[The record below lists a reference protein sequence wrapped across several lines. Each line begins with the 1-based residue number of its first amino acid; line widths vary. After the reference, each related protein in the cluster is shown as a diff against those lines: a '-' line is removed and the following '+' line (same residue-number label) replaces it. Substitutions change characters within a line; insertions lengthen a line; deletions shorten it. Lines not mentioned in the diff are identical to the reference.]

1 MQTTMKKL
9 FTLFVTIM
17 AMVVVSCNR
26 YDDTE
31 IWDRINNHEQRIA
44 ALEEVCKQLNT
55 NVCSLQTLVEA
66 LQSNDYVTSVIPVV
80 KDGETIGYTIT
91 FTKSQPITIYHGVD
105 GVDGV
110 DGTDGKD
117 GENGR
122 DGADG
127 YTPQIGV
134 RQDEDNI
141 YYWTID
147 GEWLLDEAG
156 NRVKAVG
163 VDGSDGS
170 DGTDGKDGANGE
182 SGKDGANGADG
193 ITPQFKIEA
202 EYWYVSYDGGVTWT
216 MLGRATGEKGDK
228 GDKGD
233 VGLIGDSMFSD
244 VDYSNSDYVVF
255 TLSNGVEIKLPT
267 WYAFEQLQILCNQM
281 NANIS
286 ALQTIVEAL
295 QSNDY
300 VESVTPIVED
310 GREIGYI
317 VRFTKSGAVT
327 IYHGVDGS
335 DGADGV
341 SGEDGHTP
349 AIGVRKDADGE
360 YYWVVD
366 GEWLLDDAGNRI
378 RAVGTDGADGSV
390 GADGSTPRLKIESGY
405 WYISYDDGKT
415 WSEAGR
421 ATGADGTDGDSL
433 FASVTEDAES
443 VYFTLVDG
451 SVIAI
456 RKYSSAQRIDI
467 SVSTTDDLACYAG
480 ASVEIGYTIIGGD
493 EQNNIECFGN
503 GGWDAAIIKRS
514 SSDGRIRVT
523 APEHGST
530 GKVVVLATSGAGG
543 VVMKS
548 LHFDEGVL
556 TDILE
561 SYSMGWE
568 ASTLAVTLRTNLS
581 YEVHIHGDAAR
592 WLTVADT
599 RAEIRTDTLLFS
611 ASENDS
617 EMSRTAI
624 VELQSLCGDVVE
636 RFEVV
641 QDAQPSAEPIVVG
654 DVSVEFKALGYYSCV
669 EVGEYPDFAQYALL
683 AGSAVLPIEVT
694 FSAEEHGEFVWD
706 VVDSTYSI
714 APWTDNECVEYLLW
728 YKDLYGAQASTFASR
743 VVEFGHSYE
752 LVAIVFDT
760 NGVCSRACRM
770 AVEVKESEC
779 GDAAD
784 FVAWWRACTGTDDEE
799 DDKPVEPAPLDTP
812 VVSCEVLGNSV
823 TVHWQRVDG
832 AVDYTVTLN
841 GGSSMSVSG
850 NSVVYDELEYSTT
863 YSVSV
868 VANPVDTTTHCASK
882 AGVAQFTTEQDPS
895 GVPAGYIELASCS
908 YVGDYND
915 AGIAE
920 EFVLRS
926 TDGQNVLY
934 FNVPVALADANYIHT
949 GNYTIGNIGHANYT
963 FNMNKLSGV
972 TIINGI
978 EYPTGVAS
986 SSASTMSVVS
996 EGKGGIHEISLTIH
1010 ISGSTYNYYFKG
1022 VISK

>member
-1 MQTTMKKL
+1 MKRL
-9 FTLFVTIM
+9 FTLTVAIV
-17 AMVVVSCNR
+17 AMVVASCNR

-31 IWDRINNHEQRIA
+31 IWERINDHEQRIA
-44 ALEEVCKQLNT
+44 KLEEVCKQLNT
-55 NVCSLQTLVEA
+55 NVDALHTLIEA
-66 LQSNDYVTSVIPVV
+66 LQGNDYITSVTPVFKEGV
-80 KDGETIGYTIT
+80 TVGYTIT
-91 FTKSQPITIYHGVD
+91 FTKSEPITIYHGED
-105 GVDGV
+105 GADGK
-110 DGTDGKD
+110 DGKD
-117 GENGR
+117 GENGKDGTNGR
-122 DGADG
+122 DGEDG

-134 RQDEDNI
+134 REDEDGT

-163 VDGSDGS
+163 VDGRDGS
-170 DGTDGKDGANGE
+170 DGTNGKDGADGE
-182 SGKDGANGADG
+182 SGADGSDG
-193 ITPQFKIEA
+193 ITPLFKIE
-202 EYWYVSYDGGVTWT
+202 EEHWYVSYDGGATWT
-216 MLGRATGEKGDK
+216 LLGRATGDKGDK

-233 VGLIGDSMFSD
+233 VGLIGDSMFAD
-244 VDYSNSDYVVF
+244 VDYSHSDYVVF

-295 QSNDY
+295 QGNDY

-327 IYHGVDGS
+327 IYHGVDGN
-335 DGADGV
+335 DGADGS
-341 SGEDGHTP
+341 SGADGHTP
-349 AIGVRKDADGE
+349 TIGVRKDADGT

-378 RAVGTDGADGSV
+378 KAVGTDGEDGSA
-390 GADGSTPRLKIESGY
+390 GADGTTPRLKIEAGY

-415 WSEAGR
+415 WSEVGK
-421 ATGADGTDGDSL
+421 ATGADGADGDSL
-433 FASVTEDAES
+433 FMSVTEDTES
-443 VYFTLVDG
+443 VYFTLADG
-451 SVIAI
+451 SVITI
-456 RKYSSAQRIDI
+456 RKYSAAQHIDI
-467 SVSTTDDLACYAG
+467 SFSTADNIACYAG
-480 ASVEIGYTIIGGD
+480 ASVEIDYTIIGGD
-493 EQNNIECFGN
+493 EQNSIECFGN
-503 GGWDAAIIKRS
+503 GGWDATITKRS
-514 SSDGRIRVT
+514 SSEGRIKVT
-523 APEHGST
+523 APERST
-530 GKVVVLATSGAGG
+530 TGRVVVLATSGAGG

-556 TDILE
+556 ADILE
-561 SYSMGWE
+561 SYSVGWE
-568 ASTLAVTLRTNLS
+568 ASTLAVTLRTNLN
-581 YEVHIHGDAAR
+581 YEVHILGDAAR
-592 WLTVADT
+592 WLYVANT
-599 RAEIRTDTLLFS
+599 RAEIRTDTLMFS

-624 VELQSLCGDVVE
+624 VELHSLCGDVLQ

-641 QDAQPSAEPIVVG
+641 QDAHPAAEPEVVG
-654 DVSVEFKALGYYSCV
+654 DVTIEFKALDYYSCV
-669 EVGEYPDFAQYALL
+669 EVGEHPNFAQYTSL
-683 AGSAVLPIEVT
+683 ADSAVLPIEVT
-694 FSAEEHGEFVWD
+694 FSAEEHGEFLWD
-706 VVDSTYSI
+706 VVDSTYST
-714 APWTDNECVEYLLW
+714 APWTDRECVEYLLW
-728 YKDLYGAQASTFASR
+728 YKDIYGAQSSTFAWR

-760 NGVCSRACRM
+760 KGVCSRVCRKG
-770 AVEVKESEC
+770 VEIKESEC

-784 FVAWWRACTGTDDEE
+784 FIAWWRACTGNDDDGNDDDDEE
-799 DDKPVEPAPLDTP
+799 QPAEPTPLDTP
-812 VVSCEVLGNSV
+812 VVSCKVVGNSA
-823 TVHWQRVDG
+823 TVSWHEVEG
-832 AVDYTVTLN
+832 AVDYTVSLN
-841 GGSSMSVSG
+841 GNYNKSISD
-850 NSVVYDELEYSTT
+850 NSIVFNDLEYSTT

-868 VANPVDTTTHCASK
+868 VANPADTTTHYASK
-882 AGVAQFTTEQDPS
+882 AGVAQFTTEQDPA

-963 FNMNKLSGV
+963 FNMSKLSGV

-978 EYPTGVAS
+978 EYTTGIAS

-996 EGKGGIHEISLTIH
+996 EGKGGIHEIALTIH

-1022 VISK
+1022 VID